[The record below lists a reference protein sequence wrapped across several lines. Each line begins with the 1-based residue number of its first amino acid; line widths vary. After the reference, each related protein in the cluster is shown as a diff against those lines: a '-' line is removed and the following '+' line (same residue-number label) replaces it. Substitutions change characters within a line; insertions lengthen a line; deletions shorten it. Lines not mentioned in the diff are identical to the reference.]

1 MGPERLLG
9 PNPPRVLVVVAHQ
22 DDETIGAGALI
33 SRLPDCWL
41 LHLTDGA
48 ARESRFVEGF
58 SGTRE
63 EYAAVRWHELAAALR
78 LAGVR
83 PERQQQV
90 EGVVDQ
96 EACLAMPRLAREIVR
111 LCRELRPGV
120 VLTLAYEG
128 GHPDHDAT
136 AFAVRAATELLRRE
150 GDDVPEILE
159 MPLYHAR
166 PGTTRGDDLIKQEFL
181 PPPYDNGSIGA
192 IQQPLSSSEQDLKRR
207 MCDCFTT
214 QRHILAWFL
223 PPVHETFRR
232 APAYDFTQPPHV
244 GALQYELWSF
254 PVTGERWRELAR
266 QASEEL
272 GLEGGS

>member
-1 MGPERLLG
+1 MMDPERLLV
-9 PNPPRVLVVVAHQ
+9 PDPPRVLLVVAHQ

-41 LHLTDGA
+41 LHITDGA

-58 SGTRE
+58 VGTRE
-63 EYAAVRWHELAAALR
+63 EYAAARWCELAAALE
-78 LAGVR
+78 LAGLGA
-83 PERQQQV
+83 ERRRAV

-111 LCRELRPGV
+111 LCQELRPGV

-128 GHPDHDAT
+128 GHPDHDAA
-136 AFAVRAATELLRRE
+136 AFAVHAAAELLRRQGE
-150 GDDVPEILE
+150 DAPEIVE

-166 PGTTRGDDLIKQEFL
+166 PGTTRGDDLIKQDFL
-181 PPPYDNGSIGA
+181 PPSIGA
-192 IQQPLSSSEQDLKRR
+192 IRRQLSSAEQALKRR

-223 PPVHETFRR
+223 PLVHETFRR
-232 APAYDFTQPPHV
+232 APAYDFTRPPHA

-266 QASEEL
+266 QAGAEL
-272 GLEGGS
+272 GLGGGS

>member
-1 MGPERLLG
+1 MDSDRLFGPS
-9 PNPPRVLVVVAHQ
+9 PPRVLIVVAHQ

-33 SRLPDCWL
+33 SRLSDCWL

-48 ARESRFVEGF
+48 ARESRFIEGF

-63 EYAAVRWHELAAALR
+63 EYAAARWRELVAALGA
-78 LAGVR
+78 AGVG
-83 PERQQQV
+83 PERQRRV

-96 EACLAMPRLAREIVR
+96 EACFAMPRLAREVIRV
-111 LCRELRPGV
+111 CRELRPGV

-128 GHPDHDAT
+128 GHPDHDAA
-136 AFAVRAATELLRRE
+136 AFAVHAAVELL
-150 GDDVPEILE
+150 GDNGPEILE

-166 PGTTRGDDLIKQEFL
+166 PGTTRGDDLIKQDFL
-181 PPPYDNGSIGA
+181 PPLGGA
-192 IQQPLSSSEQDLKRR
+192 IRQPLSSSEQDLKRR
-207 MCDCFTT
+207 MCDCFAT

-232 APAYDFTQPPHV
+232 APVYDFTRPPHA

-272 GLEGGS
+272 GLGS

>member
-1 MGPERLLG
+1 MDPERLLG

-41 LHLTDGA
+41 LHVTDGA
-48 ARESRFVEGF
+48 ARESRFIEGF
-58 SGTRE
+58 SGSRE
-63 EYAAVRWHELAAALR
+63 EYAAARWCELAAALG
-78 LAGVR
+78 LAGVG
-83 PERQQQV
+83 PERQRRV

-96 EACLAMPRLAREIVR
+96 EACFAMPRLAQEIVR
-111 LCRELRPGV
+111 LCRELRPGI

-128 GHPDHDAT
+128 GHPDHDAA
-136 AFAVRAATELLRRE
+136 AFTVRAAVELLRRQGE
-150 GDDVPEILE
+150 DAPEILE

-166 PGTTRGDDLIKQEFL
+166 PGTTRGDDLIKQDFL
-181 PPPYDNGSIGA
+181 PSPNGA
-192 IQQPLSSSEQDLKRR
+192 VQLQLSAAEQDLKRR
-207 MCDCFTT
+207 MCDCFIT
-214 QRHILAWFL
+214 QRHILSWFMPL
-223 PPVHETFRR
+223 IHETFRR
-232 APAYDFTQPPHV
+232 APACDFTRPPHA

-272 GLEGGS
+272 GL

>member
-1 MGPERLLG
+1 MDPERLLG
-9 PNPPRVLVVVAHQ
+9 PDPPRVLVVVAHQ

-41 LHLTDGA
+41 LHVTDGA
-48 ARESRFVEGF
+48 ARESRFIEGF
-58 SGTRE
+58 SGSRE
-63 EYAAVRWHELAAALR
+63 DYAATRWRELAAALE
-78 LAGVR
+78 LAGVG
-83 PERQQQV
+83 PERQRRV

-96 EACLAMPRLAREIVR
+96 EACLALPRLAHEIAR

-128 GHPDHDAT
+128 GHPDHDAA
-136 AFAVRAATELLRRE
+136 AFAVRAARELLRRQGE
-150 GDDVPEILE
+150 DAPGIVE

-166 PGTTRGDDLIKQEFL
+166 PGTMRGDDLIKQEFL
-181 PPPYDNGSIGA
+181 PPLDSA
-192 IQQPLSSSEQDLKRR
+192 FQQPLSSSEQDLKRR

-214 QRHILAWFL
+214 QRHILSWFL
-223 PPVHETFRR
+223 PLVHETFRR
-232 APAYDFTQPPHV
+232 APACDFTRPPHA

-266 QASEEL
+266 QASREL
-272 GLEGGS
+272 ELES

>member
-1 MGPERLLG
+1 MDPERLFG
-9 PNPPRVLVVVAHQ
+9 PSPPRVLIVVAHQ

-33 SRLPDCWL
+33 SCLPDCWL

-48 ARESRFVEGF
+48 ARESRFIEGF
-58 SGTRE
+58 TGTRE
-63 EYAAVRWHELAAALR
+63 EYAAARWRELVAALGM
-78 LAGVR
+78 AGVG
-83 PERQQQV
+83 PERQRRV

-96 EACLAMPRLAREIVR
+96 EACFAMPRLAREVVR
-111 LCRELRPGV
+111 HCRELRPGV

-128 GHPDHDAT
+128 GHPDHDAA
-136 AFAVRAATELLRRE
+136 AFAVRAAAEML
-150 GDDVPEILE
+150 GDDAPEILE

-166 PGTTRGDDLIKQEFL
+166 PGTTRGDDLIKQDFL
-181 PPPYDNGSIGA
+181 PPLNGA
-192 IQQPLSSSEQDLKRR
+192 VRQQLSSAEQDLKLR
-207 MCDCFTT
+207 MCDCFAT

-223 PPVHETFRR
+223 PPVHEIFRR
-232 APAYDFTQPPHV
+232 APAYDFTRPPHA

-272 GLEGGS
+272 GL